1 MLSYEATDASD
12 AGEDEVS
19 SDEEE
24 EEEEEEEDEGAAE
37 GMNSLHCLP
46 FRQDSI

>member
-24 EEEEEEEDEGAAE
+24 EEEEEEEEDDNEGAAE
-37 GMNSLHCLP
+37 GINSLHCLP
-46 FRQDSI
+46 Y